1 MQNLEYT
8 PRGAEEA
15 LALNARSRSGAAFG
29 SDFGWRGW
37 QAVPRRG
44 RFAIIL

>member
-29 SDFGWRGW
+29 SVGAVGGKPS
-37 QAVPRRG
+37 VPRRG